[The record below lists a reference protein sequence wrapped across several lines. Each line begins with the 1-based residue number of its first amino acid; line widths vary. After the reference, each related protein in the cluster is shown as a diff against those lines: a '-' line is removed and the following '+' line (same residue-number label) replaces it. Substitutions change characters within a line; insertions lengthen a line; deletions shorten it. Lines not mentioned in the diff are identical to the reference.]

1 MNARLST
8 FFSMENRQ
16 NANFVY
22 SVVLSEGQ
30 QRSTTK
36 SLRLQFFFS
45 SQPSPFGVEAP
56 RSSFSFPKL
65 KRNSYN
71 EKVIGEREQDPLVS
85 FRANND
91 RSCTRSSLSNDNR
104 VQRIGFFR
112 PSTFAEE
119 TLVQFLPNV
128 ERCTGTLFS
137 LSRIIADRMIFTR
150 FSLA

>member
-36 SLRLQFFFS
+36 SLRLQFFF
-45 SQPSPFGVEAP
+45 P
-56 RSSFSFPKL
+56 RSRLRLGSKLHDRRFRPKL

-71 EKVIGEREQDPLVS
+71 EKVVGEWEQDPLVS